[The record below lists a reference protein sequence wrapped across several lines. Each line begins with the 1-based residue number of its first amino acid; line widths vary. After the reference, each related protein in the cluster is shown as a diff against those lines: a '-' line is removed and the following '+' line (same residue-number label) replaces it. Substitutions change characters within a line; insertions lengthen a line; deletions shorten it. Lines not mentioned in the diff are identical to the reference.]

1 LPKPRFWFVLL
12 PFGPAKI
19 FQLQINNMQQVKK
32 GDTVKV
38 HYHGKLTNGSTFD
51 SSEGREP
58 LEFEVGGGMVIPGF
72 DDGVTGMAIGEKKT
86 VTIPADQ
93 AYGPKQEEMV
103 MEFPKDRFP
112 EDMVPEVGMQ
122 LNMSNGSG
130 QNFPVV
136 IVEVKETS
144 VILDANHPLAG
155 ETLIF
160 DLELVA
166 INGDA
171 ARIRRLPRDRI
182 KEAIIQDTKLFTI
195 GIQSPVVA

>member
-1 LPKPRFWFVLL
+1 
-12 PFGPAKI
+12 
-19 FQLQINNMQQVKK
+19 MQQVKK

-38 HYHGKLTNGSTFD
+38 HYHGKLTDGTTFD

-72 DDGVTGMAIGEKKT
+72 DSGVTGMAIGEKKT
-86 VTIPADQ
+86 ILIPNAE
-93 AYGPKQEEMV
+93 AYGPKQEDMV

-112 EDMVPEVGMQ
+112 EDMVPEAGMQ

-136 IVEVKETS
+136 IVEVKEEV

-155 ETLIF
+155 EDLTF
-160 DLELVA
+160 DLELVE
-166 INGDA
+166 ISGS
-171 ARIRRLPRDRI
+171 
-182 KEAIIQDTKLFTI
+182 KSMIIM
-195 GIQSPVVA
+195 P